1 MGLSS
6 VFSTAVTGLQAAET
20 TIDVVGNNIAN
31 SNTDGFKASQ
41 AIFAT
46 QFLQTLSLGS
56 AATNTNGG
64 TNPRQIGLGV
74 QVAAISP
81 DFTQGTL
88 QISSSP
94 SDLAIQGDGLFI
106 VQAGSGEQL
115 YTRNGRFQLNSQH
128 QLADITGN
136 RLLGYGVDSN
146 FNIQK
151 TTLQPLSIPLG
162 SASVAQA
169 TQNVYLEGTLTPTGD
184 IANTA
189 EIIQSGVLGDK
200 TFTAPT
206 APVNMA
212 LAAVPLSTTAVA
224 GTGATGALTPL
235 GTYQYKVTFVDASG
249 KESLASAA
257 SAATTLTG
265 ADNEI
270 LLNNIPTA
278 PAGTYVARNIYRNID
293 GSATDFRLVGTINDN
308 TTTTFDDNTV
318 SNATLLTEPT
328 MNTSTLTGNY
338 SYYITFANA
347 AGGPG
352 NGIESRPTPLSGPL
366 NVVNGRIELT
376 NLPVDVSG
384 QWSQVR
390 IYRNL
395 STNDADF
402 HYVGEIANGITAYT
416 DTASDA
422 SISANANIDLDGP
435 RISNNTLLINVLK
448 RTDNTYTQLFT
459 PGTLSFTGN
468 KGGRTLGT
476 KTLTITNAT
485 TVLDLTN
492 FMRDAMGIQTI
503 PGPDP
508 LNPIPGDISGKSPG
522 GSVTANG
529 QLQFVGNNGVENA
542 ISIGLSGLQL
552 TTAAGTTPIDL
563 QFGQAQK
570 AVGQSAAADFVVY
583 DSLGIPLNVHLTAVL
598 QSRNGTATTYRWFAD
613 SPDNDPLSGS
623 VISVGTG
630 LITFDGQGKFV
641 SDTSSLVGIE
651 RRHEPSES
659 PMQFN
664 LDFTQLSGLASS
676 SASLAATR
684 QDGFPPGKLT
694 SFIVGE
700 DGVIKGVFDNGTER
714 DLGQIQLARFANNAG
729 LQQRGQNLFAAGVN
743 SGLPVLGSPGQQGIG
758 TIVAGAVE
766 LSNTDIGKN
775 LIELITASTQYKG
788 NSRVI
793 SAADQLLQE
802 LLQLNR

>member
-6 VFSTAVTGLQAAET
+6 VFSTAVTGLNAAET

-56 AATNTNGG
+56 AASGNSGG

-74 QVAAISP
+74 QVAAITP

-106 VQAGSGEQL
+106 VKSGSGEQL
-115 YTRNGRFQLNSQH
+115 YTRNGKFQLNSQH
-128 QLADITGN
+128 QIVDITGDQ
-136 RLLGYGVDSN
+136 LLGYGVDSN

-162 SASVAQA
+162 AASVAQA

-189 EIIQSGVLGDK
+189 EIIQSGVLGDQ
-200 TFTAPT
+200 TFTAPS
-206 APVNMA
+206 APVNVA
-212 LAAVPLSTTAVA
+212 LAPVPLNTTAVA
-224 GTGATGALTPL
+224 STAAAGALTPL

-257 SAATTLTG
+257 SPATTLAG
-265 ADNEI
+265 ANNEI

-308 TTTTFDDNTV
+308 TTTVFDDKTV

-366 NVVNGRIELT
+366 NVVNGRVELT
-376 NLPVDVSG
+376 NLPVDASG

-402 HYVGEIANGITAYT
+402 HYVGEVANGTTAYT

-422 SISANANIDLDGP
+422 SITPNANIDLDGP
-435 RISNNTLLINVLK
+435 RISNNTLLVNVLK
-448 RTDNTYTQLFT
+448 RTDNTYTQLFQ

-468 KGGRTLGT
+468 KGGRALGT
-476 KTLTITNAT
+476 KTLTVTNTT

-529 QLQFVGNNGVENA
+529 QIQFVGNNGIENA

-552 TTAAGTTPIDL
+552 TTPSGTSPIDL
-563 QFGQAQK
+563 QFGEAQK
-570 AVGQSAAADFVVY
+570 AVGQSAATDFVVY
-583 DSLGIPLNVHLTAVL
+583 DSLGIPLNVHVTAVL
-598 QSRNGTATTYRWFAD
+598 QSRDGTKTTYRWFAD
-613 SPDNDPLSGS
+613 SPDNDPLTGS
-623 VISVGTG
+623 DIAVGTG
-630 LITFDGQGKFV
+630 LITFDGQGKFLA
-641 SDTSSLVGIE
+641 DTSSTVGID
-651 RRHEPSES
+651 RRHEPSAS

-664 LDFTQLSGLASS
+664 LDFSQLSGLADT

-700 DGVIKGVFDNGTER
+700 DGIIKGVFDNGTER
-714 DLGQIQLARFANNAG
+714 DLGQIQLARFANNDG

-743 SGLPVLGSPGQQGIG
+743 SGLPILGNPGQQGIG
-758 TIVAGAVE
+758 TIVAGALE